1 MTLGGRV
8 TDHKPV
14 KSPGEL
20 ENQCK
25 REEERGRLRVCAGAG
40 EKRIMFHT
48 ARIRLSM

>member
-8 TDHKPV
+8 TENESV

-20 ENQCK
+20 ENQYT

-40 EKRIMFHT
+40 EKRIMFHA
-48 ARIRLSM
+48 ARIRISM